1 MTLEELKEILGENT
15 LSYSKVSLAELANIM
30 PIVEVN
36 LEMDKHSLD
45 YYYQIDV
52 NELLES
58 KMTKEEVEML
68 KEQGWSFDDDKTKI
82 ILFLKNN

>member
-1 MTLEELKEILGENT
+1 MINK
-15 LSYSKVSLAELANIM
+15 KVSLAELANIM

-68 KEQGWSFDDDKTKI
+68 KEQGWSFNDDKTKI

>member
-68 KEQGWSFDDDKTKI
+68 KEQGWSFNDDKTKI

>member
-30 PIVEVN
+30 PIVEVS

-68 KEQGWSFDDDKTKI
+68 KEQGWSFNDDKTKI